1 MPDVVNFKEV
11 SISFENF
18 VQVTVTELSHKV
30 NFIEVLKIL

>member
-11 SISFENF
+11 SIGFENF